1 MALHEKLRKYSQNC
15 MKLYKTNN
23 NCKMTFTVW
32 DAAAIGNASLQNL
45 TMQNAILWQ
54 ILNVVNKIMCKV

>member
-1 MALHEKLRKYSQNC
+1 
-15 MKLYKTNN
+15 
-23 NCKMTFTVW
+23 MTFTVW

>member
-1 MALHEKLRKYSQNC
+1 
-15 MKLYKTNN
+15 
-23 NCKMTFTVW
+23 MTFTVW

-54 ILNVVNKIMCKV
+54 ILNAVNKIICVKYKYGIIFAQSCVF